1 MAERL
6 HQFFLNFSSLLVFKL
21 LYFFYSKI
29 KLFQTILKM
38 FLKTIYHSWIKFIL
52 HVYEEEEEEE
62 AKAEN
67 NIQLNTMV
75 MYMKKYELVLNI
87 NKKLLKRRWVIESVN
102 DRWTFVLLQRS
113 LCVANFRMSFLFVYV
128 VFFFIFAVSHFSYQF
143 EFEMFVLLAV
153 VRLSCFILYLYLYV
167 WLFRFT
173 VEHKYNRI
181 EKTYSSSTNYK
192 K

>member
-1 MAERL
+1 M
-6 HQFFLNFSSLLVFKL
+6 
-21 LYFFYSKI
+21 YFFYSKI

-52 HVYEEEEEEE
+52 HVYEEEE

-128 VFFFIFAVSHFSYQF
+128 VFFHICCFTFFVSIRIRN
-143 EFEMFVLLAV
+143 VCV
-153 VRLSCFILYLYLYV
+153 VGSCSTF
-167 WLFRFT
+167 LFHSLPVPICLIISFYCWT
-173 VEHKYNRI
+173 
-181 EKTYSSSTNYK
+181 
-192 K
+192 